1 MKVKEL
7 IKKLQEYPEDME
19 VIGNSTDGGGPG
31 LPIYIYSQELNYCK
45 FSTYWNNAAEK
56 FSHKEGPHTIND
68 YIDGINVKREV
79 HTEKKIFVI
88 LEI

>member
-19 VIGNSTDGGGPG
+19 VIGNSTDLGGPG
-31 LPIYIYSQELNYCK
+31 LPIYIYPQELNYCN
-45 FSTYWNNAAEK
+45 FSTYWNNTAEK
-56 FSHKEGPHTIND
+56 FLYEEGLYTFDD
-68 YIDGINVKREV
+68 YVDGKKVKREV
-79 HTEKKIFVI
+79 HTEKKTFVI

>member
-31 LPIYIYSQELNYCK
+31 LSIFIYPQELNYCK

-56 FSHKEGPHTIND
+56 FSHNEGPHIFND
-68 YIDGINVKREV
+68 YIDGKNVKREV

>member
-19 VIGNSTDGGGPG
+19 VIGNSTGGWGQSFSIS
-31 LPIYIYSQELNYCK
+31 IYPQELNYCK
-45 FSTYWNNAAEK
+45 FSTYWNNAAEELP
-56 FSHKEGPHTIND
+56 HKEGPHIFND
-68 YIDGINVKREV
+68 YIDGKNVKREV